1 MKQKT
6 TPLQFLDL
14 YYSLM
19 STVFNSSAVDI
30 FNCAVH
36 YIVNL
41 ISVEVCLLQV
51 PSGKADVLYGYLKAV
66 EISFTPPSN
75 TIS

>member
-1 MKQKT
+1 MWGIIKQNT
-6 TPLQFLDL
+6 TRLQFLDL

-19 STVFNSSAVDI
+19 RTVFISSAVDI

-51 PSGKADVLYGYLKAV
+51 PSGKADFLYAYLKAD
-66 EISFTPPSN
+66 EITFTSP
-75 TIS
+75 